1 VVLGRLAGVDAAYEL
16 TEISHPARTIWL
28 AGPIGREARVVIKVT
43 ERCWLDERHL
53 KKLIRRF
60 NSGLVPK
67 KKIADR

>member
-16 TEISHPARTIWL
+16 TEISHPAGTIWL

-53 KKLIRRF
+53 KKLIRDSTRGWF
-60 NSGLVPK
+60 QK
-67 KKIADR
+67 KKGCR